1 MIDFALL
8 GVPPRVLRPQM
19 RKNCEDIEKRIARVT
34 DSKRTPIDLYNGTK
48 GKNATR
54 VTRMEVAAWIAICKF
69 DCRLEGGFVR
79 DWIVGGYTALP
90 QTVYASPKEW
100 ITYRNNVP
108 ELDKDI
114 VPCDLDCHL
123 PSHAYFDID
132 KFQDELHKYDI
143 SCTVCYDNWR
153 YILLL
158 DENKPTGPFTMD
170 LIEPHVALTQDRID
184 FDVSNLSL
192 EKDYT
197 HELGMRID
205 ITQRP
210 YSIELETIVENIKNK
225 RFLTLRPIDNNLN
238 RRIEKMKHRGWT
250 QMEGGLSVMP
260 EPHKGFHAI
269 LVPLP
274 RSSDLHAAICQ
285 KMQNIAGA
293 QVKSIEEIRN
303 PFLEEIYEGMKKI
316 IKRQCPK
323 TTSCEHPGLFH
334 GTTGDGI
341 DGIIDVGYDDRF
353 FNTDGL
359 YGKY

>member
-1 MIDFALL
+1 MLSRADYQVYGTAVFAAIGGFLFGYDL
-8 GVPPRVLRPQM
+8 GVISGVITM
-19 RKNCEDIEKRIARVT
+19 SNFIAVFG
-34 DSKRTPIDLYNGTK
+34 DQAN
-48 GKNATR
+48 
-54 VTRMEVAAWIAICKF
+54 
-69 DCRLEGGFVR
+69 
-79 DWIVGGYTALP
+79 
-90 QTVYASPKEW
+90 
-100 ITYRNNVP
+100 
-108 ELDKDI
+108 
-114 VPCDLDCHL
+114 
-123 PSHAYFDID
+123 
-132 KFQDELHKYDI
+132 ELHKYDI

-153 YILLL
+153 YILVL
-158 DENKPTGPFTMD
+158 DENKSTGPFTMD

-205 ITQRP
+205 ITQKP
-210 YSIELETIVENIKNK
+210 YSIELEAIVENIKNK

-238 RRIEKMKHRGWT
+238 RRIAKMKDRGWT
-250 QMEGGLSVMP
+250 QMEGGLSVIP
-260 EPHKGFHAI
+260 EPHKEYHAI

-285 KMQNIAGA
+285 KMRNIPGV

-334 GTTGDGI
+334 GTQGDGI
-341 DGIIDVGYDDRF
+341 DGITDDGYDDRF
-353 FNTDGL
+353 FNTGGHGAYFADDPLKSHNYTDKTSKTRVMYYNKVLLGESMVL
-359 YGKY
+359 NEPDKNLVCAPKNYHSIIGKHNQMTEYIIYRYGQALPCLKIVYTV